1 METVRPMI
9 HRVLMTAAVAAL
21 AWSCVSCTGTAEG
34 LSSVSGKVLCN
45 GQPAAGAVLFFHRET
60 GGDAAPV
67 NAATIIPTAVAG
79 DDGRFTVDSQPLGY
93 GAAPGKYKVLIQWPE
108 DSDPAQARS
117 GSKTKTA
124 SVGGKKV
131 SVTKRNKLDPVAP
144 DRLKGRYMDSS
155 KPQFHAEV
163 KAGSTDLDTYELEM
177 KN

>member
-1 METVRPMI
+1 
-9 HRVLMTAAVAAL
+9 
-21 AWSCVSCTGTAEG
+21 
-34 LSSVSGKVLCN
+34 
-45 GQPAAGAVLFFHRET
+45 
-60 GGDAAPV
+60 V
-67 NAATIIPTAVAG
+67 NAANIIPSAVAG
-79 DDGRFTVDSQPLGY
+79 DDGRFTVESQPLGY

-124 SVGGKKV
+124 SVGEKKV

-144 DRLKGRYMDSS
+144 DRLKGRYMDSV

-163 KAGSTDLDTYELEM
+163 KAGSTDLGTFELEI